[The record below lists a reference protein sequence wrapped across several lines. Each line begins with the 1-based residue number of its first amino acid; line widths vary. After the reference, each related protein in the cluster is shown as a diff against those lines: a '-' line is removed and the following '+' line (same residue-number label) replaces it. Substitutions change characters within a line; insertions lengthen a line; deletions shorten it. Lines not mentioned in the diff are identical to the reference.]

1 MQNGGTN
8 MRKQRLASIE
18 KEVLRVVSTA
28 LFEDVKNPKVKGMV
42 SLTKVRVTEDLKF
55 ADLYFTILSM
65 EGAQVNKARVE
76 EGLNEIRGF
85 LRKKFPKSLT
95 LDLFLK

>member
-1 MQNGGTN
+1 

-65 EGAQVNKARVE
+65 EGAQVNKQE
-76 EGLNEIRGF
+76 
-85 LRKKFPKSLT
+85 LRK
-95 LDLFLK
+95 DLMR

>member
-1 MQNGGTN
+1 

-18 KEVLRVVSTA
+18 KEVLRVISTA
-28 LFEDVKNPKVKGMV
+28 LLEDVKNPKVKGMV

-65 EGAQVNKARVE
+65 EGLEVNKERVE

-85 LRKKFPKSLT
+85 LERKFLKNLI